1 MNQPVIIDVRS
12 KLEFKMGHAK
22 NAINIPLGSIQ
33 DSPKLADIAKDTPIL
48 VYCASGTRSG
58 MAAQILQSQGYTN
71 VKNAINKDGVSR
83 YL

>member
-1 MNQPVIIDVRS
+1 MGQPIIIDVRS

-22 NAINIPLGSIQ
+22 NAINIPVSNIDSSSKLESI
-33 DSPKLADIAKDTPIL
+33 PKDTKIL
-48 VYCASGTRSG
+48 VYCASGARSD
-58 MAAQILQSQGYTN
+58 MAMQMLLNRGYTN